1 MKFKIYR
8 YNPELDKKPYVKEYV
23 LDNVGTGTM
32 LLAALLRIKDEQDE
46 SLSFRRSCGE
56 GVCGSDG
63 MNINGVNGL
72 ACITSTD
79 DLKQPIEIKPL
90 PGLPVIRDL
99 IIDMDQ
105 FYKQYRAV
113 KPYLIVNDPMPEV
126 ELKQTPQQ
134 REQLDGLYECVLC
147 ACCSTA
153 CPSFWWNPDKFL
165 GPAALLQASR
175 FIEDS
180 RDQAFEKRLEN
191 LEGPFKLFRCHTI
204 MNCVQVCPKGLNP
217 TKAIGKIKN
226 RMVTRSL

>member
-8 YNPELDKKPYVKEYV
+8 YNPETDAKPYMQDYE
-23 LDNVGTGTM
+23 LADIEPGTI
-32 LLAALLRIKDEQDE
+32 LLAALLRIKDEQDQT
-46 SLSFRRSCGE
+46 LSFRRSCGE

-72 ACITSTD
+72 ACVTTLD
-79 DLKQPIEIKPL
+79 DLKQPVDVKPL

-113 KPYLIVNDPMPEV
+113 KPYLVVNDPMPEV
-126 ELKQTPQQ
+126 ELPQTPEQ
-134 REQLDGLYECVLC
+134 RERLDGLYECVLC
-147 ACCSTA
+147 ACCSTS

-180 RDQAFEKRLEN
+180 RDQDFEKRLEN

-204 MNCVQVCPKGLNP
+204 MSCVHVCPKGLNP
-217 TKAIGKIKN
+217 TRAIGRIKAK
-226 RMVTRSL
+226 MVSRSL

>member
-8 YNPELDKKPYVKEYV
+8 FNPETDSKPSTQVFE
-23 LDNVGTGTM
+23 LDNIEPGTM
-32 LLAALLRIKDEQDE
+32 LLTALLRIKDEQDE
-46 SLSFRRSCGE
+46 TLSFRRSCGE

-72 ACITSTD
+72 ACITPLES
-79 DLKQPIEIKPL
+79 LKEPVEVNPL

-126 ELKQTPQQ
+126 ELKQTPEQ

-147 ACCSTA
+147 ACCSTS
-153 CPSFWWNPDKFL
+153 CPSFWWNPDKFF

-180 RDQAFEKRLEN
+180 RDQALDQRLAD

-217 TKAIGKIKN
+217 TKAIGNIKK

>member
-8 YNPELDKKPYVKEYV
+8 YNPEVDAKPYMQDYV
-23 LDNVGTGTM
+23 LEHVEPGMM
-32 LLAALLRIKDEQDE
+32 LLTALLEIKDKQDE
-46 SLSFRRSCGE
+46 TLSFRRSCGE

-63 MNINGVNGL
+63 MNINGTNGL
-72 ACITSTD
+72 ACVTPLA
-79 DLKQPIEIKPL
+79 DLNQPIEVRPL

-105 FYKQYRAV
+105 FYQQYRAV

-126 ELKQTPQQ
+126 ELPQTPEQ
-134 REQLDGLYECVLC
+134 RELLDGLYECILC
-147 ACCSTA
+147 ACCSTS

-180 RDQAFEKRLEN
+180 RDQALDERLTD

-217 TKAIGKIKN
+217 TKAIGNIKKM
-226 RMVTRSL
+226 MVKRSL

>member
-8 YNPELDKKPYVKEYV
+8 YNPEADKKPYVKEYE
-23 LDNVGTGTM
+23 LDNVEPGTM
-32 LLAALLRIKDEQDE
+32 VLAALLRIKDEQDE
-46 SLSFRRSCGE
+46 TLSFRRSCGE

-126 ELKQTPQQ
+126 ELKQTPEQ

-226 RMVTRSL
+226 KMVTRSL

>member
-8 YNPELDKKPYVKEYV
+8 FNPETDSKPRTQVFD
-23 LDNVGTGTM
+23 LDNIEPGTM
-32 LLAALLRIKDEQDE
+32 LLTALLRIKDEQDE
-46 SLSFRRSCGE
+46 TLSFRRSCGE

-72 ACITSTD
+72 ACITPLDS
-79 DLKQPIEIKPL
+79 LKEPVEINPL

-126 ELKQTPQQ
+126 ELKQTPEQ

-147 ACCSTA
+147 ACCSTS
-153 CPSFWWNPDKFL
+153 CPSFWWNPDKFF

-180 RDQAFEKRLEN
+180 RDQALDQRLAD

-217 TKAIGKIKN
+217 TKAIGNIKK
-226 RMVTRSL
+226 RMITRSL

>member
-1 MKFKIYR
+1 MKFNIYR
-8 YNPELDKKPYVKEYV
+8 YNPEQDKKPYVKEYE
-23 LDNVGTGTM
+23 LDNVETGTM

-46 SLSFRRSCGE
+46 TLSFRRSCGE

-126 ELKQTPQQ
+126 ELKQTPEQ

-226 RMVTRSL
+226 KMVTRSL

>member
-8 YNPELDKKPYVKEYV
+8 YNPEKDTKPYVQSYQ
-23 LDNVGTGTM
+23 LDDVEPGMM
-32 LLAALLRIKDEQDE
+32 LLTALLRIKDEQDE
-46 SLSFRRSCGE
+46 TLSFRRSCGE

-72 ACITSTD
+72 ACITSID
-79 DLKQPIEIKPL
+79 SLKQPIQIKPL

-126 ELKQTPQQ
+126 ELSQTPEQ
-134 REQLDGLYECVLC
+134 RENLDGLYECVLC

-180 RDQAFEKRLEN
+180 RDQAFEKRLED

-204 MNCVQVCPKGLNP
+204 MSCVNVCPKGLNP
-217 TKAIGKIKN
+217 TKAIGRIKN
-226 RMVTRSL
+226 KMVSRSL

>member
-1 MKFKIYR
+1 MKFKVYR
-8 YNPELDKKPYVKEYV
+8 YNPEQDKKPYIKEYE
-23 LDNVGTGTM
+23 LDNVEPGTM

-46 SLSFRRSCGE
+46 TLSFRRSCGE

-126 ELKQTPQQ
+126 ELKQTPKQ
-134 REQLDGLYECVLC
+134 REQIDGLYECVLC

-165 GPAALLQASR
+165 GPAALLQAAR

-180 RDQAFEKRLEN
+180 RDQSFEQRLEE

-217 TKAIGKIKN
+217 TKAIGRIKSK
-226 RMVTRSL
+226 MVTRSL

>member
-8 YNPELDKKPYVKEYV
+8 YNPETDAKPYMQDYELADVEP
-23 LDNVGTGTM
+23 GTM
-32 LLAALLRIKDEQDE
+32 LLAALLRIKDEQDQT
-46 SLSFRRSCGE
+46 LSFRRSCGE

-72 ACITSTD
+72 ACITSLD
-79 DLKQPIEIKPL
+79 SLKQPVEVNPL

-113 KPYLIVNDPMPEV
+113 KPYLVVNDPMPEV
-126 ELKQTPQQ
+126 ELQQTPEQ
-134 REQLDGLYECVLC
+134 RERLDGLYECVLC
-147 ACCSTA
+147 ACCSTS

-180 RDQAFEKRLEN
+180 RDQDFEKRLEN

-204 MNCVQVCPKGLNP
+204 MNCVHVCPKGLNP
-217 TKAIGKIKN
+217 TKAIGRIKAK
-226 RMVTRSL
+226 MVTRSL

>member
-8 YNPELDKKPYVKEYV
+8 FNPETDSKPYVQTFE
-23 LDNVGTGTM
+23 LENIEPGMM

-46 SLSFRRSCGE
+46 TLSFRRSCGE

-72 ACITSTD
+72 ACITAID
-79 DLKQPIEIKPL
+79 ELKQPVEVKPL

-126 ELKQTPQQ
+126 ELTQTPQQ
-134 REQLDGLYECVLC
+134 RENLDGLYECVLC

-153 CPSFWWNPDKFL
+153 CPSFWWNPEKFL

-180 RDQAFEKRLEN
+180 RDQAFDKRLQE

-204 MNCVQVCPKGLNP
+204 MNCVNVCPKGLNP
-217 TKAIGKIKN
+217 TKAIGRIKAK
-226 RMVTRSL
+226 MVSSSL

>member
-1 MKFKIYR
+1 MKFNIYR
-8 YNPELDKKPYVKEYV
+8 YNPETDKKPYLQDYE
-23 LDNVGTGTM
+23 LDNIEPGTM
-32 LLAALLRIKDEQDE
+32 LLTALLRIKDEQDQT
-46 SLSFRRSCGE
+46 LSFRRSCGE

-72 ACITSTD
+72 ACVTSLD
-79 DLKQPIEIKPL
+79 SLKQPVEIKPL

-113 KPYLIVNDPMPEV
+113 RPYLIVNDPMPEV
-126 ELKQTPQQ
+126 ELLQTPEQ
-134 REQLDGLYECVLC
+134 REKLDGLYECILC
-147 ACCSTA
+147 ACCSTS

-180 RDQAFEKRLEN
+180 RDQDFEKRLED

-204 MNCVQVCPKGLNP
+204 MNCVNVCPKGLNP
-217 TKAIGKIKN
+217 TKAIGRIKN
-226 RMVTRSL
+226 KMVSRSL